1 MNTAQLP
8 NHRKPR
14 NHGLAYR
21 GRLGASPH
29 GEGLPNG
36 LSIAPSAPIANAA
49 TDDEVRIHGLERV
62 LDQFDPEAKQQT
74 GESWYASLRIDY
86 RGQEG
91 SVRIEMLPDG
101 LLHSTKVGIRATQT
115 THSHSSLNDALVFS
129 ILRVMNE
136 IRAGRT

>member
-1 MNTAQLP
+1 MDAA
-8 NHRKPR
+8 PR
-14 NHGLAYR
+14 
-21 GRLGASPH
+21 
-29 GEGLPNG
+29 GERLPNG
-36 LSIAPSAPIANAA
+36 LSMAPSTLIANAA
-49 TDDEVRIHGLERV
+49 SNDEVRIHGLERV
-62 LDQFDPEAKQQT
+62 LDQFNPEAKQQT